1 VFLAVAFDVGTSGG
15 SRWTVTF
22 RLVLLSYASGRLGAA
37 VFVTDSSAHSVEA
50 IAGLVVGTVLVVLT
64 DTRDASNQRVTLHS
78 GWTLTGSSVVLDQ
91 TFSTAAAALVDTRV
105 ETVFVDAS
113 LVVWTVVVGGA
124 FGFVT
129 VDLRVAAPTVWTDTG
144 GSMKTCP
151 ALGVCSARI
160 RHDARV
166 LATLVD
172 ARLVVG
178 TFIV

>member
-1 VFLAVAFDVGTSGG
+1 
-15 SRWTVTF
+15 
-22 RLVLLSYASGRLGAA
+22 LVLLSYASGRLGAA

-124 FGFVT
+124 FGC
-129 VDLRVAAPTVWTDTG
+129 
-144 GSMKTCP
+144 KCKNN
-151 ALGVCSARI
+151 
-160 RHDARV
+160 
-166 LATLVD
+166 
-172 ARLVVG
+172 
-178 TFIV
+178 